1 MNITYRTEGD
11 YLIPN
16 IFANEEPEQTLTK
29 YGMLRES
36 FLKNNHKGIYTGK
49 LLAGTLKEHCLD
61 IQEQAENMVEKLTKQ
76 IMAVEGISEDLK
88 SHDQME
94 WVRRMNSI
102 RNRVDEIVLTDII
115 YYLIESVRNIRSR
128 DGIMKKDEEGIK
140 GNG

>member
-61 IQEQAENMVEKLTKQ
+61 IQEQAENMVEKLTSTLSFPMCIQRSLEPFPYINIVPSCKFTSFTFREHNSD
-76 IMAVEGISEDLK
+76 IRIPVENSSSITAISRIAFL
-88 SHDQME
+88 
-94 WVRRMNSI
+94 R
-102 RNRVDEIVLTDII
+102 
-115 YYLIESVRNIRSR
+115 
-128 DGIMKKDEEGIK
+128 
-140 GNG
+140 

>member
-61 IQEQAENMVEKLTKQ
+61 IQKQAENMVEKLTKQ
-76 IMAVEGISEDLK
+76 LVAVEGISEDLK
-88 SHDQME
+88 SRNQME

-102 RNRVDEIVLTDII
+102 RNRVDEIVMTEIVYKI
-115 YYLIESVRNIRSR
+115 
-128 DGIMKKDEEGIK
+128 
-140 GNG
+140 

>member
-1 MNITYRTEGD
+1 MNRQTGMVGEREVFMNITYSMEGD

-61 IQEQAENMVEKLTKQ
+61 IQGQAENMVEQLTK
-76 IMAVEGISEDLK
+76 
-88 SHDQME
+88 
-94 WVRRMNSI
+94 
-102 RNRVDEIVLTDII
+102 
-115 YYLIESVRNIRSR
+115 
-128 DGIMKKDEEGIK
+128 
-140 GNG
+140 

>member
-1 MNITYRTEGD
+1 MDITYRTEGN

-61 IQEQAENMVEKLTKQ
+61 IQEQAENMVEQLTKQ
-76 IMAVEGISEDLK
+76 LMAVEGISEDLK
-88 SHDQME
+88 SYDQME

-102 RNRVDEIVLTDII
+102 RNRVDEVVLTEVVYKI
-115 YYLIESVRNIRSR
+115 
-128 DGIMKKDEEGIK
+128 
-140 GNG
+140 

>member
-61 IQEQAENMVEKLTKQ
+61 IQSEAENMAELLIKQ
-76 IMAVEGISEDLK
+76 LMAVEGVSEGLK
-88 SHDQME
+88 SRDQME
-94 WVRRMNSI
+94 WVGRMNSI
-102 RNRVDEIVLTDII
+102 RNRVDQIVLTEVVYKI
-115 YYLIESVRNIRSR
+115 
-128 DGIMKKDEEGIK
+128 
-140 GNG
+140 

>member
-16 IFANEEPEQTLTK
+16 IFTNEEPEQTLTK

-49 LLAGTLKEHCLD
+49 LLAGTLKD
-61 IQEQAENMVEKLTKQ
+61 IQKQAENMVEKLTKQ
-76 IMAVEGISEDLK
+76 LVAVEGISEDLK
-88 SHDQME
+88 SRNQME

-102 RNRVDEIVLTDII
+102 RNRVDEIVMTEIVYKI
-115 YYLIESVRNIRSR
+115 
-128 DGIMKKDEEGIK
+128 
-140 GNG
+140 

>member
-1 MNITYRTEGD
+1 MNITYRTEGN

-49 LLAGTLKEHCLD
+49 LLVGTLKEHCLD
-61 IQEQAENMVEKLTKQ
+61 IQEQAENMVEQLTKQ
-76 IMAVEGISEDLK
+76 LMAVEGISEDLN
-88 SHDQME
+88 SYDQME

-102 RNRVDEIVLTDII
+102 RNRVDEVVLTEVVYKI
-115 YYLIESVRNIRSR
+115 
-128 DGIMKKDEEGIK
+128 
-140 GNG
+140 

>member
-1 MNITYRTEGD
+1 MSRQIGMVGEREVFMNITYSMEGD

-61 IQEQAENMVEKLTKQ
+61 IQGQAENMVEQLTKQ
-76 IMAVEGISEDLK
+76 LMAVEGISEDLK
-88 SHDQME
+88 SYDQME

-102 RNRVDEIVLTDII
+102 RNRVDEIVLKEIVYKI
-115 YYLIESVRNIRSR
+115 
-128 DGIMKKDEEGIK
+128 
-140 GNG
+140 

>member
-16 IFANEEPEQTLTK
+16 IFTNEEPEQTLTK

-49 LLAGTLKEHCLD
+49 LLTGTLKEHCLD
-61 IQEQAENMVEKLTKQ
+61 IQEQAENMAECLTKQ
-76 IMAVEGISEDLK
+76 LVAVEGISEDLK
-88 SHDQME
+88 SRNQME

-102 RNRVDEIVLTDII
+102 RNRVDEIVMTEII
-115 YYLIESVRNIRSR
+115 AYLLKSVRHT
-128 DGIMKKDEEGIK
+128 
-140 GNG
+140 

>member
-29 YGMLRES
+29 YGILRES

-76 IMAVEGISEDLK
+76 IMVVEGISEDLK
-88 SHDQME
+88 SRDQME

-102 RNRVDEIVLTDII
+102 RNRVDEIVMTEIVMTEI
-115 YYLIESVRNIRSR
+115 VYKI
-128 DGIMKKDEEGIK
+128 
-140 GNG
+140 